1 MKKSLYLAISLAAFN
16 LYAEEEKK
24 GNASDPT
31 AAINFTDLKYQQY
44 DLGDLGQGDDRTV
57 YKMEGAYMLGQ
68 EHKLTYELN
77 YWDTDLIGEDKNDF
91 ESLKL
96 KYINLTPG
104 MLGGVKYKLALGVES
119 INSFGEFNE
128 GIGTGTHQIAP
139 LFGAGWMLGEKD
151 FLVTLLQYYHSYH
164 EDSDAEKV
172 RITGPRLIW
181 IHSFP
186 EYKMWLKVDNKF
198 SIDHENDNDT
208 SNIVEVQVGKMFTP
222 KLGLFVDYFNN
233 TGGYEQYDYGVGFG
247 LRFMY

>member
-1 MKKSLYLAISLAAFN
+1 MKKFLYLALSLSTSA
-16 LYAEEEKK
+16 LYAEENK

-31 AAINFTDLKYQQY
+31 SAVNFTDFKVQTY
-44 DLGDLGQGDDRTV
+44 DLGDLGQGNDRLV
-57 YKMEGAYMLGQ
+57 YEIEGAYMLSPND
-68 EHKLTYELN
+68 KLTYTLD
-77 YWDTDLIGEDKNDF
+77 YWDTDITGEDENGFD
-91 ESLKL
+91 SLKL

-104 MLGGVKYKLALGVES
+104 MLGGVKYKLALGAEA
-119 INSFGEFNE
+119 INSYGDTDK
-128 GIGTGTHQIAP
+128 GIGNGTYQIAP
-139 LFGAGWMLGEKD
+139 LIGAGWMLGKKD

-164 EDSDAEKV
+164 EDSDADKV
-172 RITGPRLIW
+172 RVTGPRLIW

-208 SNIVEVQVGKMFTP
+208 SNVVEVQLGKMFTP

-233 TGGYEQYDYGVGFG
+233 TGGYDQYDYGVGFG